1 MRMKQF
7 AIVLLSIA
15 AATAGG
21 CGVVSL
27 LGNPTGFEKKVAAEF
42 DLLSRKK
49 QKLLVLVDQQL
60 WTAREVDIRYY
71 LTEAL
76 DETLDNKV
84 KFPAERVVCYSELSK
99 MRSEKRDFS
108 QLLPV
113 EQAKALSADLMLL
126 IDVEQ
131 CHISC
136 IAETGCC
143 GGYLFARAAL
153 YDAAEDER
161 LWPETSEY
169 RDVKIGFDIEPDGR
183 DAAVERLAKGAAHYI
198 SRYFYDC
205 PRAGFKISDDK
216 SGAGWQD
223 WNDEKGFGD

>member
-1 MRMKQF
+1 MRKF
-7 AIVLLSIA
+7 AIVLLLIA
-15 AATAGG
+15 AVCPAG

-27 LGNPTGFEKKVAAEF
+27 LGNPTSFEKKVAAEF
-42 DLLSRKK
+42 NLISRKK

-60 WTAREVDIRYY
+60 WTSTQVDMRYD

-76 DETLDNKV
+76 DEILASKV
-84 KFPAERVVCYSELSK
+84 KFPAERLVSYSELTK

-113 EQAKALSADLMLL
+113 EQAKALSVDLILL
-126 IDVEQ
+126 VDVEQ
-131 CHISC
+131 CYISC

-153 YDAAEDER
+153 YDTAWDDR
-161 LWPETSEY
+161 LWPETAEY
-169 RDVKIGFDIEPDGR
+169 RDVTIGFDIEPDGP
-183 DAAVERLAKGAAHYI
+183 DAAVKRLAKGAAHCI

-205 PRAGFKISDDK
+205 PKAGFKISDDK
-216 SGAGWQD
+216 SGEGWQN
-223 WNDEKGFGD
+223 WNNEKGFGD